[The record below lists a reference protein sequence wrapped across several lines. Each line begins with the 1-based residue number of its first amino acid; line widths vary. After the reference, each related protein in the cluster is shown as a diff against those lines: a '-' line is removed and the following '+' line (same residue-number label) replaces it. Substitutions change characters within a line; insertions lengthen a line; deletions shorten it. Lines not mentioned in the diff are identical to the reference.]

1 MDDLN
6 LPLIIAA
13 VTALVGLL
21 CLGLAFAAYGRARK
35 AARAPAGAVLGEGE
49 ETPAQLRAFGARN
62 LLSAA
67 VMFALAV
74 VIILF
79 S

>member
-1 MDDLN
+1 MENLN
-6 LPLIIAA
+6 LPLIIA
-13 VTALVGLL
+13 VITALVGVL
-21 CLGLAFAAYGRARK
+21 CLGLAIVAFGKARK

-49 ETPAQLRAFGARN
+49 ESPAQLRAFGARN